1 MFGKENR
8 VKSDGSLDTETRP
21 EPVEERPRLGRQFGK
36 LWTATSASA
45 VGEGVS
51 LAAAPLMASTLTD
64 DPRLIAGVSMALTL
78 PYALFGI
85 PAGVLVD
92 RVDRRRAM
100 ARIDLFRGLLISAF
114 VASVAL
120 GFGSLWALYVCFFLI
135 GTCETFFRNAAQILV
150 PSVVSE
156 EHLVAANGRIMGSE
170 TVGSQ
175 FLGPLIGSSLFV
187 LAPAVP
193 FGVNAAT
200 FFASAILLTRLQ
212 LPAGDA
218 LPQPT
223 AERPRLLADMA
234 TGVRWL
240 FKHRLLR
247 NLSLTAGAIN
257 LVYTGALAVL
267 VIYAHRELG
276 LSDVGYGVLVACQ
289 AVGAI
294 SAAKLSPPLVRR
306 IGNGWALV
314 SVVVAIGCSNLIIWL
329 VPNAWA
335 VGLALALGA
344 CASVTWNIV
353 TVVLRQTLVPKDLQ
367 GRVNSIYRLLAWGAL
382 PIGAGLA
389 GVISK
394 SHGTP
399 AVYALGVGLMAV
411 VAVRLSFG
419 ARKWFA
425 HA

>member
-1 MFGKENR
+1 M
-8 VKSDGSLDTETRP
+8 KSDGSLDTKTRP
-21 EPVEERPRLGRQFGK
+21 EPVAQQPRLGKQFGK

-45 VGEGVS
+45 VGEGVA

-64 DPRLIAGVSMALTL
+64 DPRLIAGVSIALTL

-92 RVDRRRAM
+92 RVNRRRAM

-114 VASVAL
+114 VMSVAL
-120 GFGSLWALYVCFFLI
+120 GFGNLWALYVCFFLI

-175 FLGPLIGSSLFV
+175 FIGPLIGSSLFV

-200 FFASAILLTRLQ
+200 FFASAILLTRLK

-223 AERPRLLADMA
+223 GERPRLLSDMA

-276 LSDVGYGVLVACQ
+276 LSDFGYGMLVACQ

-314 SVVVAIGCSNLIIWL
+314 SVVAAIGCSNLIIWL
-329 VPNAWA
+329 VPTPWA
-335 VGLALALGA
+335 VGFALALGA
-344 CASVTWNIV
+344 CATVTWNIV
-353 TVVLRQTLVPKDLQ
+353 TVVLRQTLVPMDLQ
-367 GRVNSIYRLLAWGAL
+367 GRVNSIYRLFAWGAL

-389 GVISK
+389 GVIAK

-411 VAVRLSFG
+411 VAVRLAFG

-425 HA
+425 DN